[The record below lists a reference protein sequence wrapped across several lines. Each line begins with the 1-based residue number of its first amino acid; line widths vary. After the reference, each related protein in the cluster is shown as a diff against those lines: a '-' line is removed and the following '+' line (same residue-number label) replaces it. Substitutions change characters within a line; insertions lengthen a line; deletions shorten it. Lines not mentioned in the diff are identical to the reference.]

1 MVKIFRIFWCISKQ
15 WKTKILHTDSVFL
28 AEGILALVPL
38 TFRNKNISC
47 CMPQKTLQQINIMLS
62 EWGGFYTSSPGNT

>member
-1 MVKIFRIFWCISKQ
+1 MVKIFRIFWGISKQ

-28 AEGILALVPL
+28 AEGILALLPL

-47 CMPQKTLQQINIMLS
+47 CMPQKTLQQINVMLS
-62 EWGGFYTSSPGNT
+62 EWGGFYISSPGNT